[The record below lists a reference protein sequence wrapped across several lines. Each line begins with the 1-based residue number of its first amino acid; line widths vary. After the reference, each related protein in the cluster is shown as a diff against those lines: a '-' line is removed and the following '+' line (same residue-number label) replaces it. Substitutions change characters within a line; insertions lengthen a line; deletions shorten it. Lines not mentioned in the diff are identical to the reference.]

1 MTTLDLSPTITAYFD
16 RMDSPAKTL
25 VAELFTPDALVID
38 DGNAYRGTDAI
49 QGWLRGAANEYT
61 VTSTVLAAERSGG
74 GDPRT
79 EPGSAAV
86 TVTVIDVLL
95 EGDFPG
101 GRVELRHRFREEPT
115 CLISTLTIGVE

>member
-86 TVTVIDVLL
+86 TVVDVLL

-115 CLISTLTIGVE
+115 GLISTLTIRFE

>member
-1 MTTLDLSPTITAYFD
+1 MTTLDLSPTITAYFE
-16 RMDSPAKTL
+16 RMDHPAKAGI
-25 VAELFTPDALVID
+25 AELFTPDALVID

-49 QGWLRGAANEYT
+49 QGWLRGAASEYT
-61 VTSTVLAAERSGG
+61 VTSTVLAVERSGG

-86 TVTVIDVLL
+86 TVTVVDVLL

-115 CLISTLTIGVE
+115 GLISTLTIGVE